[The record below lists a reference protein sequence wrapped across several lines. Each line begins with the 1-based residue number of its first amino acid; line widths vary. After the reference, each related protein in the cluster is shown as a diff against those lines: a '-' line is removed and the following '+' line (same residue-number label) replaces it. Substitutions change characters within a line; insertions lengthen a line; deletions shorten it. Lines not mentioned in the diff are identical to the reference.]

1 MKVIGGKY
9 KGRNIYSLEGNDVR
23 PTLAR
28 VKEAMFNII
37 QYDLADKTV
46 LDLFSGSG
54 ALGIEAFSRGAKK
67 VVFVEAFRLGIEM
80 LANNLRFVTEEKEIL
95 CCDAVRG
102 VERVRGQKFDFV
114 FMDPPYSYD
123 TTELFKAISEK
134 DIMSEDATIVYE
146 HAKANEFKLPDG
158 LIEKD
163 VRHYGIVALSFIGR
177 KNG

>member
-9 KGRNIYSLEGNDVR
+9 KGRNLYSMEGKDVR

-28 VKEAMFNII
+28 VKESMFNII
-37 QYDLADKTV
+37 QYELNGKTV

-67 VVFVEAFRLGIEM
+67 VVFVDAFRAGIEV

-95 CCDAVRG
+95 CCDAVRA
-102 VERVRGQKFDFV
+102 VERLSGRKFDFI
-114 FMDPPYSYD
+114 FMDPPYIYD
-123 TTELFKAISEK
+123 TAELFKAFIEK
-134 DIMSEDATIVYE
+134 DILQDDTVIVYE
-146 HAKANEFKLPDG
+146 HAKANSYILPSE
-158 LIEKD
+158 LEEKD

>member
-23 PTLAR
+23 PTLSR

-37 QYDLADKTV
+37 QYDLKDKIV

-67 VVFVEAFRLGIEM
+67 VIFVEAFRAGIEL

-102 VERVRGQKFDFV
+102 IERVRGQKFDFV
-114 FMDPPYSYD
+114 FMDPPYDYD
-123 TTELFKAISEK
+123 TTELFKAIFKK
-134 DIMSEDATIVYE
+134 DILTDDATIVYE
-146 HAKANEFKLPDG
+146 HAKSKGYVLPEG

-177 KNG
+177 KDG